1 MKSHVIPNRIVQ
13 SVTPSSGLADTLIRH
28 RRWLILALHLCIIPF
43 GYLLAFILR
52 FDLPIPDHYLTLF
65 WTTLPFLVVL
75 RLAAFA
81 LYGLNQ
87 GWLRHA
93 GIADLVHLLKAVS
106 LSSALFLVL
115 LFMTEEAR
123 ELPRSIVV
131 LDWAI
136 AILLFGAARFG
147 VRAFREGHLTSWR
160 KLPGKRT
167 LIIGAGNAGASFL
180 HSVHSGL
187 IPNINPVGLVDD
199 DPGKR
204 NMRIHGV
211 SVVGATTELKS
222 LVVRQQIQLLVI
234 AIPSG
239 SSKQLQPIVRACMDT
254 GIEFKIVPSLQELLN
269 GRARLTQLRDVQI
282 EDILGRSV
290 VNLDLATVRRELA
303 GEVVLITGGAGSIG
317 AELARQIAGFHPR
330 KLILFEQAE
339 SPLYF
344 TQLEI
349 GETHP
354 EVEVVPVVG
363 SITDMA
369 RLEQVFGAFRP
380 GYVFHAAAYKHVP
393 MMEANA
399 LEAARNNVVGT
410 ANVAQCAARHGVGRF
425 VLISTDKAVRP
436 SSIMGATKRIA
447 ERLVLGWR
455 ALHSSRTDFR
465 VVRFGNVL
473 GSHGSVV
480 PLFKRQLASGRPL
493 TVTHPEMT
501 RYCMTIPEAVQL
513 VLQAAVLPEAAGR
526 ISLLEMGEP
535 VRIVDLAENLI
546 RLSGLEPYRDVPVVF
561 TGIRP
566 GEKLH
571 EELMSEVEA
580 TVPTAIDEIRVVE
593 TDETDGGMIEQGLDC
608 LMSALARGDES
619 DLVGAICSLVPECT
633 SPLRDL
639 GVALRVEMSP
649 PDAA

>member
-1 MKSHVIPNRIVQ
+1 M
-13 SVTPSSGLADTLIRH
+13 
-28 RRWLILALHLCIIPF
+28 
-43 GYLLAFILR
+43 
-52 FDLPIPDHYLTLF
+52 
-65 WTTLPFLVVL
+65 
-75 RLAAFA
+75 
-81 LYGLNQ
+81 
-87 GWLRHA
+87 
-93 GIADLVHLLKAVS
+93 
-106 LSSALFLVL
+106 L
-115 LFMTEEAR
+115 LFITEEAR

-211 SVVGATTELKS
+211 SVIGATTELKS

-354 EVEVVPVVG
+354 EIEVVPVVG
-363 SITDMA
+363 SITDTA
-369 RLEQVFGAFRP
+369 RLEQVFAAFRP

-447 ERLVLGWR
+447 ERLVLGWP
-455 ALHSSRTDFR
+455 ALRSSGTDFR

-480 PLFKRQLASGRPL
+480 PLFKRQLATGRPL

-580 TVPTAIDEIRVVE
+580 TVPTAVDEIRVVQ
-593 TDETDGGMIEQGLDC
+593 TDETDGGMIEQGLHS
-608 LMSALARGDES
+608 LMSALARGDHS

-639 GVALRVEMSP
+639 GVALRVEMST